1 VVTTEKPR
9 ADGESRSVRRRRV
22 VRAKELPGTRTP
34 DRDPAAGKPRIPRQ
48 RTPQPSEVDAEP
60 ARAAERAGRRAWLPA
75 ALVLVLLVG
84 ALVAAGLAGRSWQ
97 DRRQLDAARQQALAA
112 ARQTTVNFVSISAA
126 TVDADLR
133 RIAGGATGQFKD
145 EFTGDLAQIR
155 SAVLANKVDSHGTAL
170 RAAVVSATRRAAVVL
185 VAVDAT
191 VKNTNAPDGRL
202 SHYRIQVSMAR
213 DAGSGRWLVA
223 QLQFVG

>member
-1 VVTTEKPR
+1 VAPAAPDDPEAAPARDRTKAARFRVPR
-9 ADGESRSVRRRRV
+9 PRRPHASESTVDTAAPVDASARRRWR
-22 VRAKELPGTRTP
+22 LI
-34 DRDPAAGKPRIPRQ
+34 AG
-48 RTPQPSEVDAEP
+48 
-60 ARAAERAGRRAWLPA
+60 
-75 ALVLVLLVG
+75 LVLIVLIG
-84 ALVAAGLAGRSWQ
+84 AVVAAGLAARSWD
-97 DRRQLDAARQQALAA
+97 DRRQLDAARAQALAT

-133 RIAGGATGQFKD
+133 RISDGATGQFKD
-145 EFTGDLAQIR
+145 EFTGDMAQIR
-155 SAVLANKVDSHGTAL
+155 SAVLDNKVDSKGTVL
-170 RAAVVSATRRAAVVL
+170 RAAVVSVNRHSAVVL

-213 DAGSGRWLVA
+213 DAHSGRWLVA